1 MKLLI
6 KTAAAAAILLVAQ
19 QLQAAT
25 ISWNDIDYST
35 NLNNVFTLDITGS
48 DFDVNVDGGGVNLSY
63 DPNIVN
69 VLSVSIDESVWDFGS
84 EGVDTGSINN
94 TVGTVNGITVN
105 AWSEVTD
112 DFVVASV
119 DFIAVGSGVTD
130 LTLNEFYFNP
140 WASTGNSINPLFQ
153 AGEVTVSSVP
163 IPGAVWLFASGMMGL
178 IGLSKRKKMN
188 K

>member
-6 KTAAAAAILLVAQ
+6 KTAAAAAVLLVAQ

-84 EGVDTGSINN
+84 QGVDTGSINN

-140 WASTGNSINPLFQ
+140 WASTGNSINPFFQ

>member
-48 DFDVNVDGGGVNLSY
+48 DFDMNVDGGGVNLSY
-63 DPNIVN
+63 DPSIVN

-140 WASTGNSINPLFQ
+140 WASTGNSISPLFQ

-163 IPGAVWLFASGMMGL
+163 VPGAVWLFTSGMMGL